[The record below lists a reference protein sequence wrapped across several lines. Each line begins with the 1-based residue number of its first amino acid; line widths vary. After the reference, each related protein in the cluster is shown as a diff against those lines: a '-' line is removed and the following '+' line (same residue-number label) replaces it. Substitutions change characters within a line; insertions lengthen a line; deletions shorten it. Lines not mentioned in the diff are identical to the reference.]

1 MTNTIAQRVISV
13 IATTQGIP
21 AEQITLKSTPF
32 SLGIDSLDALTVIFN
47 LEKEFGLR
55 MRDESLFV
63 SNVGEVAEWIEQSL
77 ADAAAGAEA
86 EV

>member
-1 MTNTIAQRVISV
+1 MSDTIAQRVVAI

-21 AEQITLKSTPF
+21 RENITLKSTPF
-32 SLGIDSLDALTVIFN
+32 SLGIDSLDALTLIFN

-63 SNVGEVAEWIEQSL
+63 SNVEEVAEWIEHHLS
-77 ADAAAGAEA
+77 ASATDIEA
-86 EV
+86 KV

>member
-1 MTNTIAQRVISV
+1 MPDIIAQRVISV
-13 IATTQGIP
+13 IAATQGIL
-21 AEQITLKSTPF
+21 AENITRKSTPF

-63 SNVGEVAEWIEQSL
+63 SNIGEVAEWIEQNLS
-77 ADAAAGAEA
+77 GASSGVEA
-86 EV
+86 NV

>member
-1 MTNTIAQRVISV
+1 MSDAIAQRVISV

-21 AEQITLKSTPF
+21 LENITPQSTPF

-55 MRDESLFV
+55 IRDESLFV
-63 SNVGEVAEWIEQSL
+63 SNIGQMAAWIEERL
-77 ADAAAGAEA
+77 PMPTTLEAGQ
-86 EV
+86 